1 MLTLV
6 TEDHIN
12 HVMMSCVCHTATVV
26 QVLLGFSVGTVDC
39 GQTVAIIL
47 RLVQDGST
55 VLSTTEEVINP

>member
-1 MLTLV
+1 MR
-6 TEDHIN
+6 
-12 HVMMSCVCHTATVV
+12 MSYVV
-26 QVLLGFSVGTVDC
+26 VVSVGTVDC